1 MVIFL
6 HLKISNQGLSHTQKI
21 IPISHKSE
29 TIQKKENPQMSKFD
43 RRQQRQLQ
51 FFMLKKKKKKFE
63 VAVPKLQVFTFLFF
77 NCRCLMPTY
86 KPV

>member
-21 IPISHKSE
+21 IHISHKSE

-51 FFMLKKKKKKFE
+51 FFMLKFKTKTKKIELLFPNYKFSHF
-63 VAVPKLQVFTFLFF
+63 KFLI
-77 NCRCLMPTY
+77 
-86 KPV
+86 VGA

>member
-1 MVIFL
+1 MLSNRDKKKCNGNGHFL
-6 HLKISNQGLSHTQKI
+6 ALENFKSRPLSHTKKI

-51 FFMLKKKKKKFE
+51 FFMLKK
-63 VAVPKLQVFTFLFF
+63 
-77 NCRCLMPTY
+77 N
-86 KPV
+86 